1 MMIDCP
7 KCKVEIEQDSFY
19 CDQCGQELKICPQC
33 TTFGKGNRCTKCGTV
48 LITVKQKAVEVAPAP
63 SPAVTHAPTPAVTPA
78 PYPAVSPTPTPA
90 VEVNLEGTIRRPSE
104 PVKTGT
110 LTLVNK
116 SSGIRLAAQHGAI
129 IGRKNGPYASL
140 LASQGYIS
148 GTHARFDLNPQ
159 GFWTITD
166 LGSTNGTLV
175 NNQKL
180 DPNVPQALYMGTKV
194 TIAELEFIADA

>member
-7 KCKVEIEQDSFY
+7 KCKVEIEQDSCY

-48 LITVKQKAVEVAPAP
+48 LISVKQKAVEVTPVPSPAVSPAP
-63 SPAVTHAPTPAVTPA
+63 SPKG
-78 PYPAVSPTPTPA
+78 
-90 VEVNLEGTIRRPSE
+90 EVNVEGTIRRPSE
-104 PVKTGT
+104 PVKTTG
-110 LTLVNK
+110 LTLVSK

-129 IGRKNGPYASL
+129 IGRKNGPYTSL

-166 LGSTNGTLV
+166 LGSTNGTFV
-175 NNQKL
+175 NNQKI

-194 TIAELEFIADA
+194 TIADLEFFVDA

>member
-1 MMIDCP
+1 MIDCP

-48 LITVKQKAVEVAPAP
+48 LITVKQKAAEVAPVPSPAVTPAP
-63 SPAVTHAPTPAVTPA
+63 SPAVTPTP
-78 PYPAVSPTPTPA
+78 SPKA
-90 VEVNLEGTIRRPSE
+90 EVNVEGTIRRPSE
-104 PVKTGT
+104 PAKTAAPV
-110 LTLVNK
+110 LVSK

-129 IGRKNGPYASL
+129 IGRKNGPYAPM

-148 GTHARFDLNPQ
+148 GTHARFDLSPQ

-180 DPNVPQALYMGTKV
+180 EPNVPQALYMGTKV
-194 TIAELEFIADA
+194 TIADLEFLVDA